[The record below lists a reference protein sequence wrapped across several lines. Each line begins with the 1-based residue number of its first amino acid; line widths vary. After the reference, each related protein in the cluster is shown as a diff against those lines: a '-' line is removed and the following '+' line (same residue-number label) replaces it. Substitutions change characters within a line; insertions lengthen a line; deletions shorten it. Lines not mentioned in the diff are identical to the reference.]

1 MHSKV
6 QTAQASMTK
15 IVESAKS
22 ALADI
27 RTGRATPGLL
37 SRIQVDS
44 YGSRVP
50 IQQLGSIDVLDAKT
64 LLISLYDK
72 TQVANVEKAIAQS
85 ELGANTSSE
94 GAKIRIT
101 LPVITQERRLEFVK
115 LAKQK
120 TEEFRVSLRSVRQK
134 IRQEVNEA
142 VKSGA
147 LSENELH
154 SIEKDLDKTTNE
166 FVHQVDQIYSA
177 KEAELKEI

>member
-6 QTAQASMTK
+6 QTAQEEMAK
-15 IVESAKS
+15 VVESAKS

-27 RTGRATPGLL
+27 RTGRANPGLL

-72 TQVANVEKAIAQS
+72 TQVTNVEKALAQS
-85 ELGANTSSE
+85 ELGVNTSSE
-94 GAKIRIT
+94 GPKIRVT
-101 LPVITQERRLEFVK
+101 LPIITQERRLEFTK

-120 TEEFRVSLRSVRQK
+120 TEEFRVSLRNIRQK
-134 IRQEVNEA
+134 IRQEVNVA
-142 VKSGA
+142 VKAGA
-147 LSENELH
+147 LSENEQH

-166 FVHQVDQIYSA
+166 FVHQIDQIYSA
-177 KEAELKEI
+177 KEAELKAI